1 MNLGVVQGS
10 ALGPSLFSIF
20 ISDLRPISSNND
32 MVKFADD
39 VTIIAPAGSGTDIS
53 DEFNNVKQWASDNK
67 MTVNFMKTKELVFRR
82 PRPSAGFLPPC
93 LEGIERIVVAK
104 LLGVFVDSQFRF
116 AEHIDFIM
124 RQCSQ
129 RMYVLRSLQ
138 RKGLPAG
145 SLEAVFNAIILSRIM
160 YALSAWGGFV
170 SAHDRSRVNKLLC
183 RANRYKYCKKTIN
196 FRRAARESGSQVIP
210 EIAE

>member
-1 MNLGVVQGS
+1 MML
-10 ALGPSLFSIF
+10 PSLH
-20 ISDLRPISSNND
+20 R
-32 MVKFADD
+32 
-39 VTIIAPAGSGTDIS
+39 
-53 DEFNNVKQWASDNK
+53 
-67 MTVNFMKTKELVFRR
+67 LVFRR
-82 PRPSAGFLPPC
+82 PRPTAGLLPPC

-183 RANRYKYCKKTIN
+183 RANRYKYCKKLST
-196 FRRAARESGSQVIP
+196 FEELLEKVDRRLFQRLQNSDHCLHCILPTVRTN
-210 EIAE
+210 IATLRDRGHPFTLPICKYELFKNSFMVRSLFKFC